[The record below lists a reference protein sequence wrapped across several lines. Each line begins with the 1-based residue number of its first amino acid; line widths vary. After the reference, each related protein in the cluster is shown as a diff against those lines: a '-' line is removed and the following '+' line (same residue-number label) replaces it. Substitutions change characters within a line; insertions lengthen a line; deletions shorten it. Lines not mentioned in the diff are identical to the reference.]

1 MDIKEIEFI
10 FRYMTP
16 QQRQKLLSKVKAF
29 NLATDINKDPKFL
42 RETINEVSKE
52 YPFVK
57 EILKIE

>member
-1 MDIKEIEFI
+1 MDISNLEKII
-10 FRYMTP
+10 KYMTP
-16 QQRQKLLSKVKAF
+16 KQRQKFLARMEAL

-42 RETINEVSKE
+42 QEAINEVSKE

>member
-1 MDIKEIEFI
+1 MDISNLENIIK
-10 FRYMTP
+10 YMTP
-16 QQRQKLLSKVKAF
+16 KQRQKFLARMEAL

-42 RETINEVSKE
+42 LETINEVSKE

>member
-1 MDIKEIEFI
+1 MDISNLEKII
-10 FRYMTP
+10 KYMTP
-16 QQRQKLLSKVKAF
+16 KQRQKFLARMEAL

>member
-16 QQRQKLLSKVKAF
+16 QQRQKFLARMKAL
-29 NLATDINKDPKFL
+29 NLATDINKDPEFL
-42 RETINEVSKE
+42 REAINEVSKE

>member
-1 MDIKEIEFI
+1 MDISNLENIIK
-10 FRYMTP
+10 YMTP
-16 QQRQKLLSKVKAF
+16 KQRQKFLARMEAL

-42 RETINEVSKE
+42 QEAINEVSKE

>member
-1 MDIKEIEFI
+1 MDISNLENIIK
-10 FRYMTP
+10 YMTP
-16 QQRQKLLSKVKAF
+16 QQRQKFLARMEAL

-42 RETINEVSKE
+42 QEAINEVSKE